1 MQLLIALFPLCDRY
15 RHPDLILVEKDMW
28 MSSIDSCISLTVTD
42 WKQNGNLI
50 QFPKILLASKISAA
64 ELEKAKA
71 SGFADTVLMKPVR
84 ASMLAACLQQV
95 LGIGRKKQPQKD
107 MHMRNGSGS
116 LESLLY
122 GKKILVVDDNKVN
135 RRVAEGALKKFGANV
150 ECAESGNA
158 ALELLQLPHDF
169 DACFM
174 DIQMPEMD
182 GYALL
187 TLSVVQM

>member
-1 MQLLIALFPLCDRY
+1 
-15 RHPDLILVEKDMW
+15 
-28 MSSIDSCISLTVTD
+28 MSSIDNCISATVRD
-42 WKQNGNLI
+42 WKQNANLI
-50 QFPKILLASKISAA
+50 QFPKILLASKISTS

-71 SGFADTVLMKPVR
+71 SGFADTVIMKPVR

-95 LGIGRKKQPQKD
+95 LGIGRKKQSQKD
-107 MHMRNGSGS
+107 MNMRNGSS
-116 LESLLY
+116 ALRSLLY

-135 RRVAEGALKKFGANV
+135 RRVAAGSLKKFGANV
-150 ECAESGNA
+150 ECAESGKA

-187 TLSVVQM
+187 TLSVIQM

>member
-1 MQLLIALFPLCDRY
+1 
-15 RHPDLILVEKDMW
+15 
-28 MSSIDSCISLTVTD
+28 MSSIDNCISATVRD
-42 WKQNGNLI
+42 WKQNANLI
-50 QFPKILLASKISAA
+50 QFPKILLASKISAS

-71 SGFADTVLMKPVR
+71 SGFADTVIMKPVR

-95 LGIGRKKQPQKD
+95 LGIGRKKQSQKD
-107 MHMRNGSGS
+107 MNMRNGSS
-116 LESLLY
+116 ALRSLLY

-135 RRVAEGALKKFGANV
+135 RRVAAGALKKFGANV
-150 ECAESGNA
+150 ECAESGKA